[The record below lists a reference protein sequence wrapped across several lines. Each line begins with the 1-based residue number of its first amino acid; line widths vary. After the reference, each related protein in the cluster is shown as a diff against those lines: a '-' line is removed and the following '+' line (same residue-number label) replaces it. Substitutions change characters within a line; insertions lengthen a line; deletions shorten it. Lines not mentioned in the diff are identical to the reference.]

1 LVCSDVLRSKVCGA
15 SSKEK
20 VVSHT
25 SRIIYFGLF
34 LVTVIGAWVFRDY
47 QSPEF
52 CAATNDVFW

>member
-1 LVCSDVLRSKVCGA
+1 MLRSKVCGA

-52 CAATNDVFW
+52 CAATNDIFW